1 MESFDIA
8 KWKKNF
14 LNENTQEKYQVV
26 FHDYDGDD
34 VPYTEKFFDS
44 ESDAI
49 RWAESQSR
57 DYDEQYYDGND
68 YTYRTVELYYN
79 PQEDE
84 DEYGYHIETVAV

>member
-1 MESFDIA
+1 MKDINLKES
-8 KWKKNF
+8 K
-14 LNENTQEKYQVV
+14 LRLLEELTEEKYQVV
-26 FHDYDGDD
+26 FHDYSGDD

-68 YTYRTVELYYN
+68 YTYRTVEIYYN
-79 PQEDE
+79 PQENE
-84 DEYGYHIETVAV
+84 DEYGYHIEKV

>member
-26 FHDYDGDD
+26 FHDYGGDD

-44 ESDAI
+44 ESDAEDFVI
-49 RWAESQSR
+49 ANEW
-57 DYDEQYYDGND
+57 DYDDWDWEGN
-68 YTYRTVELYYN
+68 YTSQIRYYN
-79 PQEDE
+79 PQENDSAF
-84 DEYGYHIETVAV
+84 GYHIEKVTV